1 MEVNMKGVVFSDK
14 APKPIG
20 PYSQAIRA
28 NGFIFVSG
36 QLGINNQGNISLTTK
51 EQTKQALK
59 NLKAIL
65 ESAGS
70 SLEKVVKVT
79 IFFTQKDDFS
89 IINEI
94 YAEFFKYNPP
104 ARSAI
109 CVSALPKD
117 ALVEIEAIA
126 EQSGDVYEH

>member
-1 MEVNMKGVVFSDK
+1 VKSVIFTEK
-14 APKPIG
+14 APKAIG
-20 PYSQAIRA
+20 PYSQAIVA

-36 QLGINNQGNISLTTK
+36 QLGINNNKGDMPLTVK
-51 EQTKQALK
+51 EQTKQALE
-59 NLKAIL
+59 NLRVIL

-79 IFFTQKDDFS
+79 IFFTQKNDFS
-89 IINEI
+89 LINEV
-94 YAEFFKYNPP
+94 YAEFFQCNPP

-109 CVSALPKD
+109 CVAALPKD

-126 EQSGDVYEH
+126 EQAGDIYEH

>member
-1 MEVNMKGVVFSDK
+1 MEVNMKGVIFSDK

-20 PYSQAIRA
+20 PYSQGIMAG
-28 NGFIFVSG
+28 GFIFVSG
-36 QLGINNQGNISLTTK
+36 QLGIDNQGNMPLTTK
-51 EQTKQALK
+51 EQTKQSLE

-70 SLEKVVKVT
+70 SLEKIVKVT

-89 IINEI
+89 LINEI
-94 YAEFFKYNPP
+94 YAEFFKDNPP

-109 CVSALPKD
+109 CVAALPKD

-126 EQSGDVYEH
+126 EQAGSIYEH

>member
-1 MEVNMKGVVFSDK
+1 MKNIIFTEN

-20 PYSQAIRA
+20 PYSQAVKV

-36 QLGINNQGNISLTTK
+36 QLGIDKNGTLPNTTK
-51 EQTKQALK
+51 DQTEQVLK
-59 NLKAIL
+59 NLQSIL
-65 ESAGS
+65 EAAGS

-89 IINEI
+89 IINEV
-94 YAEFFKYNPP
+94 YAKFFHHEYP

-109 CVSALPKD
+109 CVAALPKE

-126 EQSGDVYEH
+126 EI

>member
-1 MEVNMKGVVFSDK
+1 MKGVIFSDK

-20 PYSQAIRA
+20 PYSQGIMAG
-28 NGFIFVSG
+28 GFIFVSG
-36 QLGINNQGNISLTTK
+36 QLGIDNQGNMPLTTK
-51 EQTKQALK
+51 EQTKQSLE

-65 ESAGS
+65 ESASS
-70 SLEKVVKVT
+70 SLEKIVKVT

-89 IINEI
+89 LINEI
-94 YAEFFKYNPP
+94 YAEFFKDNPP

-109 CVSALPKD
+109 CVAALPKD

-126 EQSGDVYEH
+126 EQAGSIYEH

>member
-1 MEVNMKGVVFSDK
+1 MKNVIFTDK

-20 PYSQAIRA
+20 PYSQAIMA
-28 NGFIFVSG
+28 GGFIFVSG
-36 QLGINNQGNISLTTK
+36 QLGIDNQANMPLTTK
-51 EQTKQALK
+51 EQTKQVLE

-65 ESAGS
+65 ESTGS

-79 IFFTQKDDFS
+79 IFFTQKEDFS
-89 IINEI
+89 LINEV
-94 YAEFFKYNPP
+94 YAEFFKNNPP

-109 CVSALPKD
+109 CVTALPKD

-126 EQSGDVYEH
+126 EQAGSIYEH